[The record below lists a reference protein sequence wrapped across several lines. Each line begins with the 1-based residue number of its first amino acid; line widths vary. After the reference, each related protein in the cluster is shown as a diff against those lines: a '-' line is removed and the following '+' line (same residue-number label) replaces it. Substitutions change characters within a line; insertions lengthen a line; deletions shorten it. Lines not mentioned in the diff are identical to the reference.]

1 MKKSSSNK
9 SLKIVSKAID
19 KYAMCTIYGFVY
31 DSRKI
36 NMEKINAKQCCNQ
49 KNIRS

>member
-1 MKKSSSNK
+1 MKKQNNSK
-9 SLKIVSKAID
+9 GLKIIAKAID

-36 NMEKINAKQCCNQ
+36 NMEKINNDK
-49 KNIRS
+49 RSS